1 MNNKFYMSNL
11 EDLNEY
17 ERQYNKVSYERLCDR
32 VFNSMIL
39 CNSITEVSPYLYDNI
54 ECGELGEDTEIYQY
68 YLVTFGFSIDY
79 IRKHFNNELIIA
91 YSNELDLYVLMV
103 THWGTSWDYVL
114 TDLEPTED
122 IEAI

>member
-1 MNNKFYMSNL
+1 MNKKFYISNL
-11 EDLNEY
+11 EDLNDY
-17 ERQYNKVSYERLCDR
+17 ERQYNKISYERLCDR
-32 VFNSMIL
+32 VFNNMLL

-54 ECGELGEDTEIYQY
+54 ECGEVEEDTEIYQY
-68 YLVTFGFSIDY
+68 YLVDLGFSIDY
-79 IRKHFNNELIIA
+79 IREHFENELILA
-91 YSNELDLYVLMV
+91 YSNELELYVLMV